1 MSCNLII
8 YFYKRISFCIHYKVY
23 IFTCKQYTLCKVI
36 HAGVIVISCI
46 WYKYAELCFISI
58 QVCGMSTIL
67 AGGTWALAPIITSL
81 SSTLS
86 EFIPYVVYVGLGV
99 LGAVIW
105 FVAIKWL
112 MNWTRAKVLGT
123 FSSRRRR

>member
-1 MSCNLII
+1 M
-8 YFYKRISFCIHYKVY
+8 
-23 IFTCKQYTLCKVI
+23 
-36 HAGVIVISCI
+36 
-46 WYKYAELCFISI
+46 
-58 QVCGMSTIL
+58 IL
-67 AGGTWALAPIITSL
+67 TNGTGALAPIITSL
-81 SSTLS
+81 SSTLT

-123 FSSRRRR
+123 FSSWKRRR

>member
-1 MSCNLII
+1 M
-8 YFYKRISFCIHYKVY
+8 
-23 IFTCKQYTLCKVI
+23 
-36 HAGVIVISCI
+36 
-46 WYKYAELCFISI
+46 EP
-58 QVCGMSTIL
+58 IL
-67 AGGTWALAPIITSL
+67 SGGTTALKPIIDSL
-81 SSTLS
+81 SGTLT

-123 FSSRRRR
+123 FSWGKRRR

>member
-1 MSCNLII
+1 M
-8 YFYKRISFCIHYKVY
+8 
-23 IFTCKQYTLCKVI
+23 
-36 HAGVIVISCI
+36 
-46 WYKYAELCFISI
+46 ELFLYLYLF
-58 QVCGMSTIL
+58 VVMSTIL

-99 LGAVIW
+99 LGAVIG

-112 MNWTRAKVLGT
+112 MNWTRAKVLWT

>member
-1 MSCNLII
+1 M
-8 YFYKRISFCIHYKVY
+8 
-23 IFTCKQYTLCKVI
+23 
-36 HAGVIVISCI
+36 
-46 WYKYAELCFISI
+46 
-58 QVCGMSTIL
+58 IL
-67 AGGTWALAPIITSL
+67 SGWTASLEPIITSL
-81 SSTLS
+81 STTLT

-112 MNWTRAKVLGT
+112 MNWTRAKVLWT

>member
-1 MSCNLII
+1 M
-8 YFYKRISFCIHYKVY
+8 
-23 IFTCKQYTLCKVI
+23 
-36 HAGVIVISCI
+36 
-46 WYKYAELCFISI
+46 
-58 QVCGMSTIL
+58 IL
-67 AGGTWALAPIITSL
+67 SGGTASLEPIITSL
-81 SSTLS
+81 TTTLT
-86 EFIPYVVYVGLGV
+86 EFIPYVVYVGLWV

>member
-1 MSCNLII
+1 MS
-8 YFYKRISFCIHYKVY
+8 FISFLFV
-23 IFTCKQYTLCKVI
+23 V
-36 HAGVIVISCI
+36 
-46 WYKYAELCFISI
+46 
-58 QVCGMSTIL
+58 MIL
-67 AGGTWALAPIITSL
+67 SQGTGALAPIITSL
-81 SSTLS
+81 SSTLT

-123 FSSRRRR
+123 FSSWKRRR

>member
-1 MSCNLII
+1 M
-8 YFYKRISFCIHYKVY
+8 
-23 IFTCKQYTLCKVI
+23 
-36 HAGVIVISCI
+36 
-46 WYKYAELCFISI
+46 
-58 QVCGMSTIL
+58 IL
-67 AGGTWALAPIITSL
+67 SGGTAALQPIITSL
-81 SSTLS
+81 SSTLT